1 MDGKTVNPVSIPSAR
16 HFFVVNPACFDSR
29 QKMEGVTASIHRFFN
44 DSGSSSLKA
53 SSDYA
58 VHVSRFPRD
67 AIGAIRRFANA
78 VPSGVPLRVYAVG
91 GDGILFDCLNGV
103 MGLPNVE
110 LGIMPYGKENDF
122 CCVFR
127 EKDRNVFNSLERQVR
142 APSVPIDVL
151 HCGSSYALSRCL
163 IGLEPFSNPSIKA
176 MRRYIFMDRIMPAFS
191 RILSVNFMCLVGAM
205 NFSTIKQHYNVWVDD
220 VNLSGLHILIHIMNS
235 PWYNGNIYHP
245 NTDPSDGYF
254 DVVATGDLSLLE
266 MIKATNNYVKALR
279 IAEAS
284 DDCMAGEHEKMLIHH
299 RAKKAL
305 ISSTS
310 PLIFNLDG
318 EIFYDKYLT
327 VEIMPA
333 AVRIIVPNHET
344 GART

>member
-1 MDGKTVNPVSIPSAR
+1 MKSVSLPSGR

-29 QKMEGVTASIHRFFN
+29 QKMEAVIAEIHRFFN
-44 DSGSSSLKA
+44 GLTSPALKTTP
-53 SSDYA
+53 DFA

-122 CCVFR
+122 YYVFR
-127 EKDRNVFNSLERQVR
+127 EKNRNVFNSLERQIH
-142 APSVPIDVL
+142 APSVPMDVL

-163 IGLEPFSNPSIKA
+163 IGLEPFTNPSIKA
-176 MRRYIFMDRIMPAFS
+176 IRRYIFMDRLMPNFS

-245 NTDPSDGYF
+245 NTSPTDGYF

-266 MIKATNNYVKALR
+266 MVKATNNYVKALR
-279 IAEAS
+279 KAEAS
-284 DDCMAGEHEKMLIHH
+284 EDCMSADHERVLIHH

-310 PLIFNLDG
+310 PLVFNLDG

-327 VEIMPA
+327 VEIKPA
-333 AVRIIVPNHET
+333 AVRIIVPGHEK